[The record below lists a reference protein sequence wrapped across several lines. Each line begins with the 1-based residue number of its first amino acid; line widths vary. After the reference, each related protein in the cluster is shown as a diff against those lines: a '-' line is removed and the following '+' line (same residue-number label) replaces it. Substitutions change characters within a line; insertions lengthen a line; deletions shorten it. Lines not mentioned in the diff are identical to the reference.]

1 MALSSDSQS
10 APRKLILDLDTGID
24 DTLALV
30 YALASP
36 EVDLIGITAT
46 FGNVHLETGMRN
58 DLAVLDLFGRP
69 DVPVFPGLPHASA
82 ATDFE
87 VSKGTE
93 FIHGRNGIGEV
104 SIPDST
110 RSPEST
116 DAVDFLIDA
125 VHTYGRNLVYVP
137 TGPLTNI
144 AAVITKDPS
153 IIEEIGQITLMGGAL
168 TQPGNVT
175 PGAEANISQDPEAAN
190 ALFHTLAPITMIG
203 LDVTHRTLLTHAQ
216 TAQWR
221 ALNTARG
228 AFLADMTDYYINA
241 YAVNAPQLGGCGL
254 HDPLAVAAAID
265 PTLVTTIDLNLQ
277 VDLDG
282 PFRGRT
288 IGDPARI
295 NQPAGTTKVAVDVD
309 RERFVNRLMER
320 ISSVAAND

>member
-1 MALSSDSQS
+1 MATSSTSPT

-30 YALASP
+30 YTLASP
-36 EVDLIGITAT
+36 EVELIGITAT

-58 DLAVLDLFGRP
+58 DLAILDLFGRP

-87 VSKGTE
+87 VSKTTE

-104 SIPDST
+104 AIPDST
-110 RSPEST
+110 RSPESIG
-116 DAVDFLIDA
+116 AVDFLIDA
-125 VHTYGRNLVYVP
+125 AHTYGKDLVYVP

-144 AAVITKDPS
+144 ATAIAKDPS
-153 IIEEIGQITLMGGAL
+153 VAQAIGQITMMGGAL

-190 ALFHTLAPITMIG
+190 ALFHTSAPITMIG

-216 TAQWR
+216 TAKWR
-221 ALNTARG
+221 ALSTARG
-228 AFLADMTDYYINA
+228 TFLADMTDYYINA

-254 HDPLAVAAAID
+254 HDPLAAAAAID
-265 PTLVTTIDLNLQ
+265 PTLVTTIDLNMQ

-288 IGDPARI
+288 IGDPTRI
-295 NQPAGTTKVAVDVD
+295 NEPSGTTKVAVDVD

-320 ISSVAAND
+320 ISSVAAGD